1 MTFILILLSAIFVS
15 GFGSI
20 VGFGGGVFM
29 IPILVIVFGFPIK
42 IAIGSVVVSLI
53 PSAIISTLFN
63 LNKNNIDYKA
73 AIILEIPTIF
83 GTILGAY
90 LTKILSVEFVEIL
103 FSVVVLLIGYRMIKQ
118 SKTLRKKYD
127 KNSFVYKMNSF
138 GPSVIRKTKTSV
150 YKINFLI
157 SGIFGS
163 LSGMIAG
170 FLGIGGGF
178 LKVPIMTEIFRM
190 PAFTAS
196 ATALFMILFTSISGS
211 FSHYFL
217 GHIEFSKAIP
227 VIVGF
232 SIGAFLGNV
241 ITTNISEK
249 VLKLMIGIGLLLAS
263 GSIIIKKFF

>member
-1 MTFILILLSAIFVS
+1 MNFILILIASIIVS
-15 GFGSI
+15 GFGTI

-29 IPILVIVFGFPIK
+29 IPILVIVFNVPIK
-42 IAIGSVVVSLI
+42 IAIGSVVIALI

-63 LNKNNIDYKA
+63 LNKNNIDYKT

-90 LTKILSVEFVEIL
+90 LTNILSVELVEIL
-103 FSVVVLLIGYRMIKQ
+103 FSIIVLLIGYRMIKQ
-118 SKTLRKKYD
+118 SKTIRKKYD
-127 KNSFVYKMNSF
+127 KNSLLYKLNNF
-138 GPSVIRKTKTSV
+138 GPGIIRKTNSGV
-150 YKINFLI
+150 YKINLLL
-157 SGIFGS
+157 SLIFGT

-178 LKVPIMTEIFRM
+178 LKVPIMTEIFLM

-211 FSHYFL
+211 ISHYFL
-217 GHIEFSKAIP
+217 GHVIFSNTIP
-227 VIVGF
+227 VVLGF
-232 SIGAFLGNV
+232 SIGALLGN
-241 ITTNISEK
+241 IINANISEK

-263 GSIIIKKFF
+263 GSIIIKLFT